1 MRSGLG
7 KCTRELDT
15 DWKMKKEV
23 GAKERGREKQLML
36 GGRGQKDE
44 ILGEGLD
51 WFTRLRGTNRF
62 LKVFLEMLLKCKI
75 HFSLLDYSLSKWLPL
90 RHLATDVYRDDNNK
104 EDNLKRKKKCD
115 CCILRKLQNIFQCFV
130 FSILFFPIE
139 ANNQELMFCTCPML
153 LHFYKEMFLSD

>member
-1 MRSGLG
+1 MR
-7 KCTRELDT
+7 
-15 DWKMKKEV
+15 
-23 GAKERGREKQLML
+23 
-36 GGRGQKDE
+36 
-44 ILGEGLD
+44 I
-51 WFTRLRGTNRF
+51 
-62 LKVFLEMLLKCKI
+62 KCKDTFLI
-75 HFSLLDYSLSKWLPL
+75 VMNCLFQVTSL

-153 LHFYKEMFLSD
+153 LHFYKGNASK